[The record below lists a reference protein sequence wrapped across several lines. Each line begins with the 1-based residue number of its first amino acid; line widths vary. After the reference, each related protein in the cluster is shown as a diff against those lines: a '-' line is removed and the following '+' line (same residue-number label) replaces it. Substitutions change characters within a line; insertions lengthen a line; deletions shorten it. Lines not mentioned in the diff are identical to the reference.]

1 MPISITAIIIISILL
16 FVLIIALLLPTFLK
30 AMGYHPDYK
39 KINYTMRE
47 KKALI
52 VATNQQTLGDSKK
65 QTGVY
70 ASELTIA
77 YYEFLDAGLQVDVAS
92 IKGGNIP
99 FEKISLMYPLASHA
113 DRRYLKDETARK
125 KTKNSLKIEDLDFSS
140 YDIIYMPGG
149 WGAAYDLG
157 KSELLGQKITDAN
170 AHDVL
175 LGSVCHGALGFL
187 MAKDTNGKPLVE
199 GKTITAV
206 TDKQIKE
213 LSITKTPQHPETE
226 LRKLGANYKNKS
238 GISDLFKTLV
248 VRDGNI
254 VTGQNQNS
262 SGETAQELLKLLA
275 EKQSKR

>member
-1 MPISITAIIIISILL
+1 MPIYVNVAIIIVIIL
-16 FVLIIALLLPTFLK
+16 FAAIIALPTFLK
-30 AMGYHPDYK
+30 FMGFHPDYK
-39 KINYTMRE
+39 KTKYTMQG

-52 VATNQQTLGDSKK
+52 VATNQSTLGDSKK
-65 QTGVY
+65 RTGVF

-77 YYEFLDAGLQVDVAS
+77 YYEFLDAGLQVDIAS
-92 IKGGNIP
+92 IKGGKIP
-99 FEKISLMYPLASHA
+99 FEKTSLIYPLASHA
-113 DRRYLKDETARK
+113 DKRYLKDDTAK
-125 KTKNSLKIEDLDFSS
+125 QKTQNSLKIDDLDFTK
-140 YDIIYMPGG
+140 YDIVYMPGG

-170 AHDVL
+170 ASGVL

-199 GKTITAV
+199 GRNITAV

-238 GISDLFKTLV
+238 GLSDLFKTLV
-248 VRDGNI
+248 VIDGNI

-275 EKQSKR
+275 EKQ

>member
-1 MPISITAIIIISILL
+1 MPIYNNVGIIIAIVL
-16 FVLIIALLLPTFLK
+16 FVIVIIILVLPKVLK

-39 KINYTMRE
+39 KVKYNMQGR
-47 KKALI
+47 KALI
-52 VATNQQTLGDSKK
+52 VATNQSTLGDSKK
-65 QTGVY
+65 KTGVF

-77 YYEFLDAGLQVDVAS
+77 YYEFLDAGLQVDIAS
-92 IKGGNIP
+92 IKGGKIP
-99 FEKISLMYPLASHA
+99 FEKISLIYPLASHA
-113 DRRYLKDETARK
+113 DRRYLKDETARQ
-125 KTKNSLKIEDLDFSS
+125 KTQNSLKIEDLDFGK
-140 YDIIYMPGG
+140 YDIVYMPGG

-157 KSELLGQKITDAN
+157 NSELLGQKITDAN
-170 AHDVL
+170 ESGVL

-199 GKTITAV
+199 GKNITAV

-238 GISDLFKTLV
+238 GFSDLFKTLV

-262 SGETAQELLKLLA
+262 SGETAQELLRILA
-275 EKQSKR
+275 EKQ

>member
-1 MPISITAIIIISILL
+1 MPININAVIIIVIVLFALIL
-16 FVLIIALLLPTFLK
+16 ILPMVLK

-39 KINYTMRE
+39 KISYNLKG

-52 VATNQQTLGDSKK
+52 VATNQSTLGDSKK
-65 QTGVY
+65 QTGVF

-92 IKGGNIP
+92 IKGGKIP
-99 FEKISLMYPLASHA
+99 FEKISLLYPLASHA
-113 DRRYLKDETARK
+113 DRRYLKDETAK
-125 KTKNSLKIEDLDFSS
+125 QKTQNSLKIADLDFTN
-140 YDIIYMPGG
+140 YDIVYMPGG

-157 KSELLGQKITDAN
+157 KSELLGQKITEAN
-170 AHDVL
+170 ASDVL

-187 MAKDTNGKPLVE
+187 MAKDINGKPLVE
-199 GKTITAV
+199 GKNITAV
-206 TDKQIKE
+206 TNKQIKE

-226 LRKLGANYKNKS
+226 LRKLGAKYKNKS
-238 GISDLFKTLV
+238 GFSDLFKTLV

-262 SGETAQELLKLLA
+262 SGETAQKLLQLLK
-275 EKQSKR
+275 EKQN

>member
-1 MPISITAIIIISILL
+1 MPININVVITIVVLFAIILILP
-16 FVLIIALLLPTFLK
+16 VALK
-30 AMGYHPDYK
+30 AMGYHPNYK
-39 KINYTMRE
+39 KISYKLQS

-52 VATNQQTLGDSKK
+52 VATNQSTLGDSKK
-65 QTGVY
+65 KTGVF

-77 YYEFLDAGLQVDVAS
+77 YYEFLDAGMQVDVAS
-92 IKGGNIP
+92 IKGGKIP

-113 DRRYLKDETARK
+113 DRRYLKDETAK
-125 KTKNSLKIEDLDFSS
+125 QKTKNSLKIADLDFTN
-140 YDIIYMPGG
+140 YDIVYMPGG

-157 KSELLGQKITDAN
+157 KSELLGQKITEAN
-170 AHDVL
+170 AANVL

-187 MAKDTNGKPLVE
+187 MAKDINGKPLVE
-199 GKTITAV
+199 GKNITAV

-226 LRKLGANYKNKS
+226 LRKLGAKYKNKS
-238 GISDLFKTLV
+238 GFSDLFKTLV

-262 SGETAQELLKLLA
+262 SGETAQKLLQLLK
-275 EKQSKR
+275 EKQN

>member
-1 MPISITAIIIISILL
+1 MPIDTNVIIAIIVVLFAIII
-16 FVLIIALLLPTFLK
+16 VLLLPTLLK

-39 KINYTMRE
+39 KAKYNMPG

-52 VATNQQTLGDSKK
+52 VATNQSTLGDSRKK
-65 QTGVY
+65 TGVF

-77 YYEFLDAGLQVDVAS
+77 YYEFLDAGLQVDIAS

-99 FEKISLMYPLASHA
+99 FEKISLIYPLASHA
-113 DRRYLKDETARK
+113 DKRYLKDETAQK
-125 KTKNSLKIEDLDFSS
+125 KTRNSLKIEDLDFGE
-140 YDIIYMPGG
+140 YDIVYMPGG

-170 AHDVL
+170 ASGVL

-199 GKTITAV
+199 GKSITAV

-238 GISDLFKTLV
+238 GLSDLFKTLV

-262 SGETAQELLKLLA
+262 SGETAQKLLKILS
-275 EKQSKR
+275 EKQK